1 MTSQG
6 KQITTSTTT
15 RTAPQ
20 SEENEVIDIEFS
32 CYTKVSE
39 QARSQQQ
46 KKERKLA
53 AWKMQVQAPKD
64 MSIDSVE
71 KQQTVG
77 PTGDNAA
84 KTNNT
89 GPQPVQP
96 TIRMMTPNNSVNPA
110 SSQKQVSR
118 APASVW
124 ISGPPKAVPSVRSS
138 TADHLPR
145 NVGDAAWPPG
155 RPPSSGS
162 ALIEEDQGT
171 ASFAIKEGR
180 GVPMVTVDQSAIT
193 SGALRAWRSP
203 SKPVSETELDAA
215 LKAALEGLPPSNR
228 QVHPA
233 RPSNRGRQT
242 MAHVPR
248 SFDAEAL
255 RDPDAEV
262 RVLHDLPDETQA
274 PPRAPRYYSNQAANK
289 RGRLTE
295 QPQPRQVRAA
305 AVAGQES
312 ECCERRNADNRPNGD
327 EVLPPLKST
336 SASLE
341 AVAPGDCVQPGIATV
356 TPPLDGGVADGS
368 PASPDTCRNLGL
380 GSMSVSSFCV
390 R

>member
-1 MTSQG
+1 
-6 KQITTSTTT
+6 
-15 RTAPQ
+15 
-20 SEENEVIDIEFS
+20 
-32 CYTKVSE
+32 
-39 QARSQQQ
+39 
-46 KKERKLA
+46 
-53 AWKMQVQAPKD
+53 
-64 MSIDSVE
+64 
-71 KQQTVG
+71 
-77 PTGDNAA
+77 
-84 KTNNT
+84 
-89 GPQPVQP
+89 
-96 TIRMMTPNNSVNPA
+96 
-110 SSQKQVSR
+110 
-118 APASVW
+118 
-124 ISGPPKAVPSVRSS
+124 
-138 TADHLPR
+138 
-145 NVGDAAWPPG
+145 
-155 RPPSSGS
+155 
-162 ALIEEDQGT
+162 
-171 ASFAIKEGR
+171 
-180 GVPMVTVDQSAIT
+180 MVTVDQSAIT

-242 MAHVPR
+242 MAHVPH

-262 RVLHDLPDETQA
+262 GVLHDLPDETQA

-327 EVLPPLKST
+327 EVLPPLTST

-380 GSMSVSSFCV
+380 GSSTVEEDSGQPVTSIDQARPSHPRILPDGENISDFRSVVQTGVPLQHPDRDRAV
-390 R
+390 RSRRLGGLLGAQHLQDGSMDEQSRLWLVRVGLYFDANGRMCTRVLKAPASTPRVRHMVDGRLLGNMWKVGWERIQLA